1 VPKSDTEFLAVARKR
16 RKQAIDALNDSRKV
30 QLEDVRFLAGNSD
43 NGWQWPEKVRQSRLN
58 DPNGARP
65 VLTINKLPQ
74 HIRLV
79 TNEQRQN
86 RPSVKVLPVDDSGD
100 PEVAE
105 IFNGMIRHIEVN
117 SDADVAYSTA
127 FDNQVAHGEGF
138 VRLITDYVDEV
149 SFEQDIFIRRVP
161 NPFAVDMDPSI
172 QDPSGADAEWV
183 FISDMMMEEEFEAEY
198 PDAEPV
204 SWEEV
209 GVGDQ
214 YEGWFDNENKRIR
227 VAEYFYYESE
237 TRNILLWANGEVS
250 VEGEALPESVVA
262 GEKPLKKRP
271 TKVRTVKWCKLTGCA
286 VLDRRD
292 WAGKYIPVVRFVG
305 NEVEIDGKKQIWGL
319 VRNAKDPQRMVN
331 YWASQEAEILALA
344 PKSPY
349 VGASGQFEGHEDK
362 WQRAN
367 TVNYAFL
374 EYEPVVQDGVAV
386 PPPQRSAPPIPP
398 AGFIQA
404 KLQAS
409 DDLQST
415 MGQYNPSLGAEAD
428 EKSGKAIIAR
438 QRQADVGTYHY
449 LDNANIAIRHVG
461 RILVDMIP
469 KVYDTR
475 RVARILGEDN
485 EPDTIQIDPNQRQA
499 VMEITDEQNEI
510 RKIYNPNVGRY
521 DVVSTVGPSFT
532 TKRQEAAEAMNLVLQ
547 GNPGLWQVAGDLFV
561 KNLDWPGAEELAK
574 RLKKMVPPNLLEG
587 DEPNKED
594 LEAKAAQLH
603 AAGEMLSQKQQE
615 LQLAQQ
621 EIEKVSKTAMGEKA
635 QADNAKAQAQ
645 KVVDQLNSQIEALG
659 LQKQI
664 MEKDIALQSAQLEA
678 DRAKIVAEM
687 KILVS
692 QFSAKIDHIMSEPDG
707 DEDPAKAQEQE
718 QQKAAAMEMHAQVME
733 ALSNAIA
740 LISAPRRTTLQT
752 DEMGNPVGA
761 MSEVAIE

>member
-1 VPKSDTEFLAVARKR
+1 MAKSDIDFLATARTR
-16 RKQAIDALNDSRKV
+16 RKHAIDAMSESRKV
-30 QLEDVRFLAGNSD
+30 QLDDVRFLAGNSD

-74 HIRLV
+74 HVKLV

-86 RPSVKVLPVDDSGD
+86 RPAVKVLPVDDQGD
-100 PEVAE
+100 EEVAE
-105 IFNGMIRHIEVN
+105 VFNGIIRHIEVN
-117 SDADVAYSTA
+117 SDADLAYDTA
-127 FDNQVAHGEGF
+127 CESQVTQGEGYIRI
-138 VRLITDYVDEV
+138 VTDYCDEV
-149 SFEQDIFIRRVP
+149 SFEQDIYIKRVA
-161 NPFAVDMDPSI
+161 NSFAVDMDPNI
-172 QDPSGADAEWV
+172 QDPSGSDAEWV
-183 FISDMMMEEEFEAEY
+183 FISDLLSEEEFKDQY
-198 PDAEPV
+198 PDAKPV

-209 GVGDQ
+209 GIGDN

-227 VAEYFYYESE
+227 VAEYFYYERE
-237 TRNILLWANGEVS
+237 KRKILLWANGEVS
-250 VEGEALPESVVA
+250 VEGEEIPASVVA
-262 GEKPLKKRP
+262 GEKPVKERE
-271 TKVRTVKWCKLTGCA
+271 TVIKVVKWCKLTGA
-286 VLDRRD
+286 EVLDERD
-292 WAGKYIPVVRFVG
+292 WAGKYIPVIRVVG
-305 NEVEIDGKKQIWGL
+305 NEVEIDGKRYVWGL

-344 PKSPY
+344 PKSPFI
-349 VGASGQFEGHEDK
+349 GASGQFEGHEEK

-374 EYEPVVQDGVAV
+374 EYEPLVQDGVAV

-438 QRQADVGTYHY
+438 QRQADVGTFHY
-449 LDNANIAIRHVG
+449 IDNLSRSIRHVG
-461 RILVDMIP
+461 RILVDLIP
-469 KVYDTR
+469 KIYDTR

-485 EPDTIQIDPNQRQA
+485 SPDTVTLDPNSPQA
-499 VMEITDEQNEI
+499 VMEITDDQQAI
-510 RKIYNPNVGRY
+510 RKIYNPNIGRY
-521 DVVSTVGPSFT
+521 DVVVTVGPSFT

-561 KNLDWPGAEELAK
+561 RNLDWPGADDLAK
-574 RLKKMVPPNLLEG
+574 RLKKMVPPNLLEE
-587 DEPNKED
+587 DEPNKQD
-594 LEAKAAQLH
+594 LEAKAQQLH

-621 EIEKVSKTAMGEKA
+621 EIEKIGKSAMGEKA
-635 QADNAKAQAQ
+635 QADKAKSEAQR
-645 KVVDQLNSQIEALG
+645 VVDQLNSQIEAMN

-664 MEKDIALQSAQLEA
+664 MEKDLALQSAELEGTK
-678 DRAKIVAEM
+678 AKIMADM

-692 QFSAKIDHIMSEPDG
+692 QFEAKIDHIMSEPDG
-707 DEDPAKAQEQE
+707 DEDEAKRVEQE
-718 QQKAAAMEMHAQVME
+718 NQKAAAMEMHQQVMQ
-733 ALSNAIA
+733 ALTNAMA
-740 LISAPRRTTLQT
+740 LIAAPRQHSLQ
-752 DEMGNPVGA
+752 MGPDGMPVG
-761 MSEVAIE
+761 SVSSIVQ